1 MRRITAGICLV
12 AGVVSS
18 GISPALGQDAAPA
31 ESALVV
37 DQSTLPDAIDLKGA
51 RPKADSSVLP
61 PAVDAL
67 PASLEPLVAPPS
79 LALPDAPSQVRV
91 RELRPLTLEEAIQ
104 LAEFNSPQLK
114 AAASQVDQAKSAL
127 RAAISAW
134 YPTVD
139 LSASAE
145 YFKSYSYRNPD
156 FVSDRVIRNPTV
168 ENTST
173 SGGGITGLETSMGEI
188 TPLEEITG
196 SDPTTGETSSTTAEE
211 TTGPNTRDGYNERYG
226 RQWRTNVSLQLS
238 WDLINPA
245 RVPQIAAARDRFERS
260 GEAYLIA
267 LRDLRLEAQT
277 AYFEL
282 QRADEGVRI
291 GQASVKASLVSYRD
305 ARARFNAGVNTKLE
319 VLEAETQL
327 ARDRNTLTTNLRLQ
341 DEQRRNLA
349 RVLDL
354 PQDVTPTAATPA
366 RPLGLWEPSLQESI
380 VAAYNYREELDQLI
394 LDISIN
400 NSQANAS
407 LAAVQPVLRF
417 VNSTTASRS
426 EGQIGQT
433 SLSEIDM
440 GDFTYGWDNSTAL
453 RANWRLFDG
462 GRARAEYRRF
472 KQAAEQS
479 RFDFANRRNRIRL
492 EVEQSFFG
500 LRAAIQSIDTTA
512 IEVLSSKESL
522 RLSQLRVQAGVG
534 VQREVVNNQR
544 DVTQAELKYARA
556 ISDYNT
562 NLARLQRRSG
572 LDALVACNAVSLPA
586 SKPEFEQSLIPIEP
600 TPLKTACPP
609 VATAGSLMNQN
620 QDSPVQ
626 PLW

>member
-18 GISPALGQDAAPA
+18 GAPPALSEDAVQA
-31 ESALVV
+31 ESALV
-37 DQSTLPDAIDLKGA
+37 DQASLPDAIDLKGA
-51 RPKADSSVLP
+51 RPKADPSVLTPALDVLP
-61 PAVDAL
+61 P
-67 PASLEPLVAPPS
+67 PLVPLAAPPS
-79 LALPDAPSQVRV
+79 LALPDAPSQVRIH
-91 RELRPLTLEEAIQ
+91 ELRPLTLDEAIQ
-104 LAEFNSPQLK
+104 LAEFNSPKLK
-114 AAASQVDQAKSAL
+114 AAASRVDQAKSSL

-139 LSASAE
+139 LSASGLPE

-156 FVSDRVIRNPTV
+156 FVPDRIVQRPTGQINP
-168 ENTST
+168 
-173 SGGGITGLETSMGEI
+173 ITG
-188 TPLEEITG
+188 EEITR
-196 SDPTTGETSSTTAEE
+196 PV
-211 TTGPNTRDGYNERYG
+211 TRDGYNERYG
-226 RQWRTNVSLQLS
+226 REWRANVSLQVS

-245 RVPQIAAARDRFERS
+245 RVPQIAAARDRFERA
-260 GEAYLIA
+260 GDAYLIA
-267 LRDLRLEAQT
+267 LRDLRLEAQR
-277 AYFEL
+277 AYFDL
-282 QRADEGVRI
+282 QRADAGVRI
-291 GQASVKASLVSYRD
+291 GQDSVKASLVSYRD
-305 ARARFNAGVNTKLE
+305 ARARFNAGVNTKLD

-327 ARDRNTLTTNLRLQ
+327 ARDRDTLTTNLRDQ
-341 DEQRRNLA
+341 DQQRRNLA

-407 LAAVQPVLRF
+407 LAAVQPVLSF
-417 VNSTTASRS
+417 VNSTSASRS
-426 EGQIGQT
+426 EGQSGQP
-433 SLSEIDM
+433 SISDIDM
-440 GDFTYGWDNSTAL
+440 GDYTYGVENSTAL
-453 RANWRLFDG
+453 RASWRLFDG
-462 GRARAEYRRF
+462 GRARAEYRRS
-472 KQAAEQS
+472 KLAAEQS
-479 RFDFANRRNRIRL
+479 RFDFADLRDQIRY

-500 LRAAIQSIDTTA
+500 LRAAIQSIETTA

-556 ISDYNT
+556 INSYNT
-562 NLARLQRRSG
+562 NLALLQRRTG
-572 LDALVACNAVSLPA
+572 LDALVACNAVLLP
-586 SKPEFEQSLIPIEP
+586 STKPELDQPLIPIEP
-600 TPLKTACPP
+600 TPLKTACPSL
-609 VATAGSLMNQN
+609 ATNGSSVDQTEG
-620 QDSPVQ
+620 SPVQ